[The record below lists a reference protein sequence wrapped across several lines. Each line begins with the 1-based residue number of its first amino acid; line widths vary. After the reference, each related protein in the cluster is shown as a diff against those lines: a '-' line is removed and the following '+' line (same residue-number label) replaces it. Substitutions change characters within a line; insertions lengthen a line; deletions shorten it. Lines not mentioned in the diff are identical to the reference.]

1 MKLKGE
7 ILLLG
12 IRLLLLL
19 VIVWVL
25 FGMLFGITSM
35 KNNDMWPRISAGD
48 LLFYYR
54 LEEPVSGDAVVFEKE
69 GEKYVGRVL
78 AVGGD
83 TVEITEDETVKI
95 NGNEIVENDIFY
107 ETPRY
112 ESDPAYPLTL
122 ESGEYFILGDAREN
136 AKDSRYFG
144 PVKDKEIKGKVITVI
159 RRSEI

>member
-1 MKLKGE
+1 MKLK
-7 ILLLG
+7 LG

-122 ESGEYFILGDAREN
+122 ESGEYFILGDAWEN
-136 AKDSRYFG
+136 AKDIRYFG